1 MPLLDVIRNITYSNT
16 NADSYTHMR
25 QNGCV
30 YDDMWNW
37 RNGGVIGDM
46 VLMERAIN
54 WALEE
59 LDLEGLQRPRAVL
72 GDDGRSALK
81 VIGVKPSQLVGG
93 LDLEQ
98 VPLYNMEPFAGPEGH
113 YDLGVSLY
121 DMESGWKS

>member
-1 MPLLDVIRNITYSNT
+1 
-16 NADSYTHMR
+16 
-25 QNGCV
+25 
-30 YDDMWNW
+30 
-37 RNGGVIGDM
+37 M

-121 DMESGWKS
+121 DMESDYKS